1 MSEFKSFEEI
11 SSAYPLDNK
20 SNYYYVVGV
29 TFCYVIT
36 EEDKKYAQA
45 SHPYGWE
52 DKQEHK
58 WLFYDI
64 VGRIWYDCYIYDGTK
79 WMLGIDSWDGIVAAE
94 EPKWGIGRAN
104 NIRRTEFGVFH
115 TLEEAEEYR
124 KKKWDERLEF

>member
-1 MSEFKSFEEI
+1 MNEFKSFEEI
-11 SSAYPLDNK
+11 SSAHPLDNK

-29 TFCYVIT
+29 TFCYVMT

-45 SHPYGWE
+45 DHPYGWE

-58 WLFYDI
+58 WLFYDM

-79 WMLGIDSWDGIVAAE
+79 WTLGIDSWDGIVAAD
-94 EPKWGIGRAN
+94 EPEWGIGRAN

-115 TLEEAEEYR
+115 TLKEAEEYR

>member
-1 MSEFKSFEEI
+1 MNKFKSFEEI
-11 SSAYPLDNK
+11 SSAHPLDNK

-29 TFCYVIT
+29 SFCYVIT

-45 SHPYGWE
+45 AYPYGWE
-52 DKQEHK
+52 DKQKHK
-58 WLFYDI
+58 WLFYDM
-64 VGRIWYDCYIYDGTK
+64 VGRIWYDCYIYNGTK
-79 WMLGIDSWDGIVAAE
+79 WTLGIETLNGIVAVD

-104 NIRRTEFGVFH
+104 NIKRTEFGIFH